1 MPPTPAS
8 AAAAETNIQVVL
20 RCRPIN
26 DKEANER
33 AHAVL
38 AIKGVRGRELAVRAA
53 IPSDRSLTKTFTFDR
68 VYAPEAS
75 QELVFRDVVLPIV
88 EEVVLGYNCTIFAYG
103 QTGTGKTH
111 TMQGD
116 LALSPGGQL
125 SPHAGMIPRA
135 LYALFEIV
143 NFDAG
148 DATVKVSC
156 IELYNEE
163 LRDLLAMTDD
173 DAAKLKLYEENKV
186 VHLQGAQER
195 FVKSPIEVIQLLN
208 QATEKRQVAATK
220 MNEKSSRSHC
230 VFTVTVRI
238 KESTP
243 DGVEVMK
250 VGKLNL
256 VDLAGSENI
265 GRSGAENRQAR
276 EAGAINQSLLTLG
289 RVINALVEKQ
299 GHVPYRES
307 KLTRL
312 LKDSLGGHTKTCII
326 ATVSPA
332 RSNLEETLSTLDYA
346 HRAKNIRNKPKVN
359 EQRSKR
365 FIMAE
370 YEREIDQLRADLQA
384 TREKNGIFLAEA
396 RYQEMVATMAEQKEV
411 LDQVQIERADLE
423 EAVRAETA
431 RADAAEAQ
439 AAHATAAYAAVRDR
453 LVKQMEAA
461 RTMHARTEE
470 DRRVVGYLAQGD
482 ARLRS
487 VVDELTASLTAAD
500 RDVASLHELLGNARG
515 VVDGNRELVDKFRD
529 SAAADVDRMCSEL
542 AAYEAAQIAAGDQA
556 RTQVAEIKAKLYE
569 STTQTTSTITSLAA
583 TVDSLTAD
591 LAASS
596 TASSSAD
603 QAAHSALLQRQRDAT
618 QDLTNSV
625 TAHARAVDTW
635 VADTTA
641 AVTTAFDT
649 QAAHL
654 VQLDARVR
662 ALLSAVAAQV
672 DAHRASLAAARDATR
687 AFVAETASA
696 AREAAKR
703 TRAAAAAEAEATE
716 RAADALAS
724 DVARLVRAFATDRAL
739 QWAGIAATGAAGIDA
754 AREAVDAFGV
764 QSDTRDKQAAEA
776 ADAARAAV
784 AECEKPVWDVHAEMG
799 THRDAARGDVGSR
812 VAALGASAR
821 EWAGETTEKVES
833 AHVEMER
840 IAQADAD
847 RREAHGAAVRT
858 GVEKVAQS
866 ARDATRQATRE
877 VEQGSRTVAAQV
889 DAVDVEAPS
898 AAARALTQSLSTSLT
913 TLHTSTTT
921 LAGAQRPPPALPKR
935 TTYRVPPRPAAL
947 APRSTILTASPA
959 PPLSTLA
966 GSPLAL
972 PRDTTVPP
980 AHALDMPINNTT
992 AASMTAVALAA
1003 DDESVTNENEAPEDA
1018 PFVFADG
1025 SVAGPLAATV
1035 GPRASAGGNGR
1046 KRKTGAV
1053 SGLPP
1058 PTTPT
1063 RFKRAR
1069 NA

>member
-26 DKEANER
+26 DKEATER

-38 AIKGVRGRELAVRAA
+38 AFKGVRGRELAVRAA

-75 QELVFRDVVLPIV
+75 QELVFRDVVYPIV
-88 EEVVLGYNCTIFAYG
+88 EEVVSGYNCTIFAYG

-163 LRDLLAMTDD
+163 LRDLLAVTDD
-173 DAAKLKLYEENKV
+173 DAAKLKLYEENRTV
-186 VHLQGAQER
+186 RLQGAQER

-230 VFTVTVRI
+230 VFTVTVMI

-359 EQRSKR
+359 EHRSKR
-365 FIMAE
+365 VIISE

-411 LDQVQIERADLE
+411 LDQVQIDRADLE

-439 AAHATAAYAAVRDR
+439 AAHATAAYAAVRER
-453 LVKQMEAA
+453 LVEQMEAA
-461 RTMHARTEE
+461 KAMHARTEE

-482 ARLRS
+482 ARLRGA
-487 VVDELTASLTAAD
+487 VDELTASLTAAD
-500 RDVASLHELLGNARG
+500 RDVALLHEVLGSARG
-515 VVDGNRELVDKFRD
+515 VVDGNREFVDKFRD
-529 SAAADVDRMCSEL
+529 SAAADVDRMRSEL
-542 AAYEAAQIAAGDQA
+542 TAYEAAQAAAGDQA
-556 RTQVAEIKAKLYE
+556 RAQVAEIKAKLHE
-569 STTQTTSTITSLAA
+569 STTQTTTTITSLAA
-583 TVDSLTAD
+583 TVASLTAD
-591 LAASS
+591 LAATS
-596 TASSSAD
+596 TAASTAD
-603 QAAHSALLQRQRDAT
+603 QAAHAALLQQHRDAT
-618 QDLTNSV
+618 QSLTDSV
-625 TAHARAVDTW
+625 AAHARAIDTW
-635 VADTTA
+635 VADTAA

-649 QAAHL
+649 QATHHA
-654 VQLDARVR
+654 QLDTRVR
-662 ALLSAVAAQV
+662 ALLTAVAAQV

-687 AFVAETASA
+687 AFVAETAAA
-696 AREAAKR
+696 ARDAADR

-716 RAADALAS
+716 RAADALAA
-724 DVARLVRAFATDRAL
+724 DVARLVRAFATDRAVK
-739 QWAGIAATGAAGIDA
+739 WAGVAATGAAGIDA
-754 AREAVDAFGV
+754 AREAVDAFGA
-764 QSDTRDKQAAEA
+764 QSDAQDNQAAEA

-784 AECEKPVWDVHAEMG
+784 DECEKPVWDVHAEMDQ
-799 THRDAARGDVGSR
+799 HCDAVRASVGSR
-812 VAALGASAR
+812 FAALGASAR
-821 EWAGETTEKVES
+821 AWAGETGEKVES
-833 AHVEMER
+833 AHVEVER

-847 RREAHGAAVRT
+847 RREAHGAEVRT

-866 ARDATRQATRE
+866 VRDAARQAAQE
-877 VEQGSRTVAAQV
+877 VERGRKMVAAQV

-898 AAARALTQSLSTSLT
+898 AAARTLAQLLSTSLT

-921 LAGAQRPPPALPKR
+921 LAAAQRPPPALPKR
-935 TTYRVPPRPAAL
+935 TTYRAPPRPSPLVA
-947 APRSTILTASPA
+947 RSAILVASPA
-959 PPLSTLA
+959 PPPSTLA

-972 PRDTTVPP
+972 PRDTTIPP
-980 AHALDMPINNTT
+980 AHALDMPINGAT
-992 AASMTAVALAA
+992 AAMAAAASAA
-1003 DDESVTNENEAPEDA
+1003 DDESVTNENDAPEDA

-1025 SVAGPLAATV
+1025 SVAGPLAATAA
-1035 GPRASAGGNGR
+1035 GPRGNGR

>member
-26 DKEANER
+26 DKEATER

-38 AIKGVRGRELAVRAA
+38 AFKGIRGRELAVRAA

-75 QELVFRDVVLPIV
+75 QELVFRDVVYPIV
-88 EEVVLGYNCTIFAYG
+88 EEVVSGYNCTIFAYG

-163 LRDLLAMTDD
+163 LRDLLAVTDD
-173 DAAKLKLYEENKV
+173 DSAKLKLYEENKV

-195 FVKSPIEVIQLLN
+195 FVKSPVEVIQLLN

-230 VFTVTVRI
+230 VFMVTVMI

-243 DGVEVMK
+243 DGLEVMK

-359 EQRSKR
+359 EHRSKR
-365 FIMAE
+365 AIISE

-384 TREKNGIFLAEA
+384 TREKNGIFLAET
-396 RYQEMVATMAEQKEV
+396 RYQDMVATMAEQKEV

-423 EAVRAETA
+423 EAVRAEMA

-439 AAHATAAYAAVRDR
+439 VAHATAAYAAVRGR
-453 LVKQMEAA
+453 LVEQMEAA
-461 RTMHARTEE
+461 RAMHARTEE

-482 ARLRS
+482 ARLRGA
-487 VVDELTASLTAAD
+487 VDELTASLTATD
-500 RDVASLHELLGNARG
+500 RDVASLHELLGSARG
-515 VVDGNRELVDKFRD
+515 VVDGNRQLVDKFRD
-529 SAAADVDRMCSEL
+529 STAADVDRMYSEL
-542 AAYEAAQIAAGDQA
+542 AAYEAAQITASNQA
-556 RTQVAEIKAKLYE
+556 RAQVAEIKAKLHE
-569 STTQTTSTITSLAA
+569 STTQTTASITSLAA
-583 TVDSLTAD
+583 TVASLTAD
-591 LAASS
+591 LAATST
-596 TASSSAD
+596 TASTAD
-603 QAAHSALLQRQRDAT
+603 QAAHASLLERHRDAT
-618 QDLTNSV
+618 QSLAATV
-625 TAHARAVDTW
+625 AAHTRAIDTW
-635 VADTTA
+635 VADTA
-641 AVTTAFDT
+641 ATITSAFDT
-649 QAAHL
+649 QAAHH
-654 VQLDARVR
+654 VQLDTRVR
-662 ALLSAVAAQV
+662 ALLAAVAAQV

-687 AFVAETASA
+687 AFVAETAAA
-696 AREAAKR
+696 AREAAER
-703 TRAAAAAEAEATE
+703 TRVAAAAEAEATE
-716 RAADALAS
+716 RAADALAA
-724 DVARLVRAFATDRAL
+724 DVARLVRAFASDRAEK
-739 QWAGIAATGAAGIDA
+739 WAGVAASGVAGIDA
-754 AREAVDAFGV
+754 AREAVDAFGA
-764 QSDTRDKQAAEA
+764 QSEEQDKQAAES

-784 AECEKPVWDVHAEMG
+784 DMCEKPVWDVHAEMG
-799 THRDAARGDVGSR
+799 KHRDAVRADLGSR
-812 VAALGASAR
+812 VAALGATAC
-821 EWAGETTEKVES
+821 EWAWEMTEKVES
-833 AHVEMER
+833 AHIEVER
-840 IAQADAD
+840 IALADAE
-847 RREAHGAAVRT
+847 RRDAHGAEVRT
-858 GVEKVAQS
+858 GVKKVAD
-866 ARDATRQATRE
+866 AVRDAMRQAAQE
-877 VEQGSRTVAAQV
+877 VEKGRKMVQAQV
-889 DAVDVEAPS
+889 DAVDVETPS
-898 AAARALTQSLSTSLT
+898 TAAHALAQSLSTSLMT
-913 TLHTSTTT
+913 IHTSTAA
-921 LAGAQRPPPALPKR
+921 LADAQRPPPSLPKR
-935 TTYRVPPRPAAL
+935 TTYRAPPCPSPLAARSAIL
-947 APRSTILTASPA
+947 AASPA
-959 PPLSTLA
+959 PPPSTLA

-980 AHALDMPINNTT
+980 AHALDMPINGAT
-992 AASMTAVALAA
+992 AAMAAAASAV
-1003 DDESVTNENEAPEDA
+1003 DDESVTNENDAPEDA

-1025 SVAGPLAATV
+1025 SVAGPLAAV
-1035 GPRASAGGNGR
+1035 PPRAGGNGR
-1046 KRKTGAV
+1046 KRKGAV